1 MKRINHYFTQV
12 AAVVAVAVSALSLT
26 SCNDDIAVDD
36 LYTYKAEMLS
46 DWLRN
51 NEDFSEFAAI
61 VERAGKMDLFS
72 TYGTYTCFAPTNAA
86 VREYLQ
92 SRGLSSVSQL
102 SVEDCDT
109 LACTAVLDR
118 MYFTTEL
125 GEELAQAADDASS
138 NVEKTAWMA
147 STNLLG
153 RYLSIEAIPITV
165 EQEQWDGTIQE
176 VEATTYRINKT
187 GTIIYALQNDSVE
200 NGVVHPVDGLVASSS
215 ETLPVL
221 LKNDPNISI
230 FNLCLEM
237 TGLTQTMYRTKDA
250 SYDPYY
256 WRDEKKL
263 EREEGYFS
271 GAQRDYCHVP
281 QERRFGFTAF
291 FVPDSILA
299 HYSQYAEETKW
310 VDGVGW
316 NRDITSWEDLYD
328 YACFVYP
335 EGAGSSYYGKDAE
348 ALKDPRNPLYKLI
361 AYHLLNRK
369 GMYNKLYTNCSIYHS
384 LVNSTEW
391 YSTMSPLSTLKV
403 EHISALVNRYR
414 GDSRPNTLYLN
425 RMYDPARP
433 ALTHRGAIV
442 SPSVASGLTQEAI
455 NGVYYY
461 IDRIIDYGKET
472 HRTVFNARMR
482 MDLYTLFPE
491 FMNNDLR
498 TTITHGAG
506 IPTEDPNAPAKN
518 YIFPPGYLDNV
529 ELSEDGDFFLQNCRN
544 CFWSYEGD
552 ELNLRSD
559 NDSYDITFNLPS
571 VPSGQYQIRLGF
583 CAMANRGIAQFYVDN
598 IPQGI
603 PLDMRNTDDAIFAQ
617 RIGGWVSIPGTGTPT
632 GTQKARIDQSKKDMH
647 NLGWYHAP
655 RSTRYSWT
663 SGNHQSQVLDDLQLR
678 TDNSGAASEA
688 ARNVRKVLFEGY
700 LDGAKQHTM
709 RIRSVMAIGGAELM
723 LDYIEIVPKS
733 VYGVDS
739 EDAAEDDN

>member
-498 TTITHGAG
+498 ATITHGAG

-544 CFWSYEGD
+544 YFWSYEGD

>member
-1 MKRINHYFTQV
+1 MKRINHYFTLV
-12 AAVVAVAVSALSLT
+12 AAVVAVTMSALSLT

-92 SRGLSSVSQL
+92 SRGLSSVNEL

-109 LACTAVLDR
+109 LTCTAVLDR

-125 GEELAQAADDASS
+125 GEELAQAADDASA

-165 EQEQWDGTIQE
+165 EQEQLDGTIEE
-176 VEATTYRINKT
+176 VAATTYRINKT

-200 NGVVHPVDGLVASSS
+200 NGVVHPVDGLIASSS

-221 LKNDPNISI
+221 LKNDPNISL

-237 TGLTQTMYRTKDA
+237 TGLTREMYRTKDA

-263 EREEGYFS
+263 EREEGYYT

-291 FVPDSILA
+291 CVPDSVLA
-299 HYSQYAEETKW
+299 NYSQFDDVRAS
-310 VDGVGW
+310 GW
-316 NRDITSWEDLYD
+316 TRDINTWEDLYD
-328 YACFVYP
+328 YACFIYP

-348 ALKDPRNPLYKLI
+348 ALKDPRNPLYKLV

-369 GMYNKLYTNCSIYHS
+369 GMYNKLYTNCSIYHA

-403 EHISALVNRYR
+403 EHISALINRYR
-414 GDSRPNTLYLN
+414 GDARPNTLYLN
-425 RMYDPARP
+425 RMYDPMRP

-461 IDRIIDYGKET
+461 IDRIIDYGQET
-472 HRTVFNARMR
+472 HRTVFNQRMR

-491 FMNNDLR
+491 FMNNDMR

-506 IPTEDPNAPAKN
+506 IPTENPNAPAKN

-544 CFWSYEGD
+544 YFWSYEGD

-603 PLDMRNTDDAIFAQ
+603 PLDMRNTDDGVFAQ

-632 GTQKARIDQSKKDMH
+632 GTQKARIDQAKKDMH

-663 SGNHQSQVLDDLQLR
+663 SGNHQSQVLDDLQLN
-678 TDNSGAASEA
+678 TSNSGAASEA
-688 ARNVRKVLFEGY
+688 ARNTRRVLFEGY

>member
-498 TTITHGAG
+498 ATITHGAG

-544 CFWSYEGD
+544 YFWSYEGD

-598 IPQGI
+598 MPQGI

>member
-1 MKRINHYFTQV
+1 MKRINHYFTWL
-12 AAVVAVAVSALSLT
+12 AAVGALAVGALSLT
-26 SCNDDIAVDD
+26 SCNDDIATDD

-92 SRGLSSVSQL
+92 SRGLNSVDQL

-109 LACTAVLDR
+109 LTCTAVLDR

-125 GEELAQAADDASS
+125 GEELAQAGDDENA
-138 NVEKTAWMA
+138 NVEKTAWLA

-153 RYLSIEAIPITV
+153 RYLSIEAMPITV
-165 EQEQWDGTIQE
+165 EQEEADGTIKE
-176 VEATTYRINKT
+176 VAATTYRINKT

-221 LKNDPNISI
+221 LKNDPNISL

-237 TGLTQTMYRTKDA
+237 TGLTREMYRTKDA

-256 WRDEKKL
+256 WRDEKKM

-291 FVPDSILA
+291 CVPDSILA
-299 HYSQYAEETKW
+299 NYSQYAAET
-310 VDGVGW
+310 GW

-335 EGAGSSYYGKDAE
+335 EGAGSDYYGKDAE

-369 GMYNKLYTNCSIYHS
+369 GMYNKLYTNCSIYHA

-403 EHISALVNRYR
+403 EHISATVNRYR
-414 GDSRPNTLYLN
+414 GDARPNTLYLN
-425 RMYDPARP
+425 RMYDPLRP
-433 ALTHRGAIV
+433 ALNHRGAIV
-442 SPSVASGLTQEAI
+442 SPSVAKGYTQEAI

-461 IDRIIDYGKET
+461 IDRLIDYGKKTRE
-472 HRTVFNARMR
+472 TVFNARMR

-506 IPTEDPNAPAKN
+506 IPTEDPNAPARN

-544 CFWSYEGD
+544 YFWSYEGD

-603 PLDMRNTDDAIFAQ
+603 PLDMRNTDDGIFAQ

-632 GTQKARIDQSKKDMH
+632 GSQKSRIDQSKKDMH

-663 SGNHQSQVLDDLQLR
+663 SGNHQSQVLDDLQLG
-678 TDNSGAASEA
+678 TNNSGAASEA

-723 LDYIEIVPKS
+723 LDYLEIVPKS

>member
-391 YSTMSPLSTLKV
+391 YSTMNPLSTLKV

-498 TTITHGAG
+498 ATITHGAG

-544 CFWSYEGD
+544 YFWSYEGD

-598 IPQGI
+598 MPQGI

>member
-1 MKRINHYFTQV
+1 MKRIKLYFTGW
-12 AAVVAVAVSALSLT
+12 AAVMALFISSSALT
-26 SCNDDIAVDD
+26 SCNDDIADDD

-92 SRGLSSVSQL
+92 SRGLTSVDQL

-109 LACTAVLDR
+109 LTCTAVLDR

-125 GEELAQAADDASS
+125 GDELAKAAEDNGSGVA
-138 NVEKTAWMA
+138 KTAWMA

-153 RYLSIEAIPITV
+153 RYLSIESIPISV
-165 EQEQWDGTIQE
+165 EQEQPDGTMEE
-176 VEATTYRINKT
+176 VAAVTYRINKT

-200 NGVVHPVDGLVASSS
+200 NGVVHPVDGLVSSTS
-215 ETLPVL
+215 EVLPML
-221 LKNDPNISI
+221 LKNDPNISL
-230 FNLCLEM
+230 FYLCLEM
-237 TGLTQTMYRTKDA
+237 TGLTQQLYRIKDA

-256 WRDEKKL
+256 WRDEKKM
-263 EREEGYFS
+263 ERTPGYS
-271 GAQRDYCHVP
+271 TGAQYDFCHVP
-281 QERRFGFTAF
+281 QERRFGYTAF
-291 FVPDSILA
+291 CVPDSILA
-299 HYSQYAEETKW
+299 NYSQFAAET
-310 VDGVGW
+310 GW
-316 NRDITSWEDLYD
+316 NRDINSWEDLYD
-328 YACFVYP
+328 YACYVYP
-335 EGAGSSYYGKDAE
+335 EGAGASYYGKDAE

-369 GMYNKLYTNCSIYHS
+369 GMYNKLYTNCTIYHA
-384 LVNSTEW
+384 LVNSVEW

-403 EHISALVNRYR
+403 EHVAATYNIFR
-414 GDSRPNTLYLN
+414 GDAKQNTLYIN
-425 RMYDPARP
+425 RMYDPRRP

-442 SPSVASGLTQEAI
+442 SPSVAAGQTQEAI

-461 IDRIIDYGKET
+461 IDRLIDYGEET
-472 HRTVFNARMR
+472 QKTVFNNRMR
-482 MDLYTLFPE
+482 IDLYTLFPE
-491 FMNNDLR
+491 LMNNDMR
-498 TTITHGAG
+498 TTQTWGG
-506 IPTEDPNAPAKN
+506 GMNTENPDAYAKN
-518 YIFPPGYLDNV
+518 YIFPPGYLENV
-529 ELSEDGDFFLQNCRN
+529 ELSEDGDFFLQGCRN
-544 CFWSYEGD
+544 YFWSYEGD

-583 CAMANRGIAQFYVDN
+583 CAMYRRGIAQFYVDG

-603 PLDMRNTDDAIFAQ
+603 PLDMRNTDDAVFAQ

-632 GTQKARIDQSKKDMH
+632 GARKAQIDQSKKDMH

-655 RSTRYSWT
+655 RSTRYAYQNSDV
-663 SGNHQSQVLDDLQLR
+663 SDVKNDLELS
-678 TDNSGAASEA
+678 TNNSGAASEA

-700 LDGAKQHTM
+700 LDGNRQHTM

-723 LDYIEIVPKS
+723 LDYLEIVPKS

-739 EDAAEDDN
+739 EDASEDDL

>member
-1 MKRINHYFTQV
+1 MKRINHYFTWL
-12 AAVVAVAVSALSLT
+12 AAVGALAVGALSMT
-26 SCNDDIAVDD
+26 SCNDDIATDD

-92 SRGLSSVSQL
+92 SRGLSSVDQL

-125 GEELAQAADDASS
+125 GEELAQAADDTDA
-138 NVEKTAWMA
+138 NVEKTAWLP

-153 RYLSIEAIPITV
+153 RYLSIEAMPITV
-165 EQEQWDGTIQE
+165 EQEQADGTVQE
-176 VEATTYRINKT
+176 VEAYTYRINKS
-187 GTIIYALQNDSVE
+187 GTIIYTMQNDSVE
-200 NGVVHPVDGLVASSS
+200 NGVVHPVDGLVAATS
-215 ETLPVL
+215 ETLPML
-221 LKNDPNISI
+221 LKNDPNVSL
-230 FNLCLEM
+230 FYLCLEM
-237 TGLTQTMYRTKDA
+237 TGLTQQMYRIKDA

-263 EREEGYFS
+263 ERPEGYWT
-271 GAQRDYCHVP
+271 GAQYDFCHVP
-281 QERRFGFTAF
+281 QERRFGYTAF
-291 FVPDSILA
+291 CVPDSILA
-299 HYSQYAEETKW
+299 NYSQYAAET
-310 VDGVGW
+310 GW
-316 NRDITSWEDLYD
+316 SRDINSWEDLYD

-335 EGAGSSYYGKDAE
+335 EGAGADYYGKDAE

-369 GMYNKLYTNCSIYHS
+369 GMYNKLYTNCSIYHA

-403 EHISALVNRYR
+403 EHIAATVNRFR
-414 GDSRPNTLYLN
+414 GDAKPNTLYLN
-425 RMYDPARP
+425 RMYDPLRP
-433 ALTHRGAIV
+433 ALTNRGAIV
-442 SPSVASGLTQEAI
+442 SPSVAKGYTQEAI

-461 IDRIIDYGKET
+461 IDRLIDYGART
-472 HRTVFNARMR
+472 HERVFNSRMR
-482 MDLYTLFPE
+482 IDLYTVFPE
-491 FMNNDLR
+491 LMNNDMR
-498 TTITHGAG
+498 TSRTWGNL
-506 IPTEDPNAPAKN
+506 PTEDPNADAKN

-544 CFWSYEGD
+544 YFWSYEGD

-583 CAMANRGIAQFYVDN
+583 CAMATRGIAQFYIDG

-632 GTQKARIDQSKKDMH
+632 GTAKARIDQSKKDMH
-647 NLGWYHAP
+647 NLGWYHGP
-655 RSTRYSWT
+655 RSTRYVST
-663 SGNHQSQVLDDLQLR
+663 GAGSVKDDLQLS
-678 TDNSGAASEA
+678 TNNSGAASEA
-688 ARNVRKVLFEGY
+688 ARNPRKVIFEGY
-700 LDGAKQHTM
+700 LDGNKQHTM

-723 LDYIEIVPKS
+723 LDYLEIVPKS

-739 EDAAEDDN
+739 EDAAEDDL

>member
-391 YSTMSPLSTLKV
+391 YSTMNPLSTLKV

-544 CFWSYEGD
+544 YFWSYEGD

-583 CAMANRGIAQFYVDN
+583 CAMARRFIYLNVFIADC
-598 IPQGI
+598 
-603 PLDMRNTDDAIFAQ
+603 
-617 RIGGWVSIPGTGTPT
+617 
-632 GTQKARIDQSKKDMH
+632 
-647 NLGWYHAP
+647 
-655 RSTRYSWT
+655 YS
-663 SGNHQSQVLDDLQLR
+663 G
-678 TDNSGAASEA
+678 
-688 ARNVRKVLFEGY
+688 
-700 LDGAKQHTM
+700 
-709 RIRSVMAIGGAELM
+709 
-723 LDYIEIVPKS
+723 
-733 VYGVDS
+733 
-739 EDAAEDDN
+739 